1 MTDSSRQALAFFAPR
16 HRMAEAGKL
25 AAKLTAKSEAKSE
38 KCRRAQENKEESKEG
53 SNKEG
58 SNAAWLVSCQPLS
71 RTAINEAFARG
82 HTIVGWCP
90 PAILIRAIAW
100 GDKQRDSP
108 VLCFPPVAGGQSV
121 LLALS
126 GWHHGGRGVARALQQ
141 AWQQVWQQL
150 RHDDNLLVVGGSA
163 TEGLLGFSLEDLPQ
177 GWTMLGD
184 ADSVLKALLSL
195 LEDSDSRDSSD
206 APKATCEII
215 GEACGGFPP
224 QTFFDLASK
233 GSKQGEKSEMVKVA
247 VGFRKNEVQDEAT
260 DLRLVPRCVTLGVGC
275 VRGASSADIAELVE
289 ACLAEANI
297 EVAAVAGIASVSLK
311 RDERGLL
318 QFASCRDLPLRFFTA
333 ERLSS
338 VAEQHGL
345 AREEVVARATGTP
358 SVAEAAALALACV
371 SDKADMGERLLL
383 TKRKSAKVTCALALA
398 PCVLVES
405 NLLGEKNGLLTL
417 VGLGP
422 GAACERTSAAARALR
437 EAECVVGYGGY
448 IDLLEQGETR
458 AELYRSAIGEEE
470 ARCRLALDLARAS
483 KRTVLLGSGD
493 AGIYGLA
500 TLVWQILAEEEKSNA
515 PVEVRQVSGVS
526 AMHALAARLGAP
538 LGDDFCA
545 VSMSDVMTSETTILQ
560 RIKAAA
566 EGDFV
571 TALYNPQS
579 RTRRTLLPRAL
590 RLLRAHRPP
599 DTPIACGRLVG
610 RKGESVRVARLH
622 DFEEAIVDMHSV
634 VIVGNSKTKCYAS
647 PYGMRLYTER
657 GYTLEGGKVR

>member
-1 MTDSSRQALAFFAPR
+1 MMDSSRQALAFFAPR
-16 HRMAEAGKL
+16 HRMAEAEKL
-25 AAKLTAKSEAKSE
+25 AE
-38 KCRRAQENKEESKEG
+38 CCRAQGSKEG

-71 RTAINEAFARG
+71 RVAINEAFVRG
-82 HTIVGWCP
+82 RSIVGWCP

-100 GDKQRDSP
+100 GDKHRDSP
-108 VLCFPPVAGGQSV
+108 VLCFPPVAGEQSV

-141 AWQQVWQQL
+141 AWRQVWRQL
-150 RHDDNLLVVGGSA
+150 RHDENLLVVGGSA
-163 TEGLLGFSLEDLPQ
+163 TEGLLGFSLEDLPR
-177 GWTMLGD
+177 GWTMLGE
-184 ADSVLKALLSL
+184 ADSVLKALLPL
-195 LEDSDSRDSSD
+195 LEDSASSD
-206 APKATCEII
+206 APKAVCEII

-233 GSKQGEKSEMVKVA
+233 GSKQGAKFERVKVA
-247 VGFRKNEVQDEAT
+247 VGFRKNEGKDEAT

-289 ACLAEANI
+289 SCLAEANI
-297 EVAAVAGIASVSLK
+297 DVAAVAGIASVSLK

-318 QFASCRDLPLRFFTA
+318 QFAACRDLPLRFFTA
-333 ERLSS
+333 EHLSS
-338 VAEQHGL
+338 VTEQHGL
-345 AREEVVARATGTP
+345 AHEEAVARATGTP

-371 SDKADMGERLLL
+371 SDKADTGERLLL
-383 TKRKSAKVTCALALA
+383 AKRKSAKVTCALALA
-398 PCVLVES
+398 PCALS
-405 NLLGEKNGLLTL
+405 DASLAGEKNGLLTL

-422 GAACERTSAAARALR
+422 GAVCERTSAAARALR

-500 TLVWQILAEEEKSNA
+500 SLVWQILAEEESNA
-515 PVEVRQVSGVS
+515 PVEVRQASGVS

-545 VSMSDVMTSETTILQ
+545 VSMSDVMTSEATIMQ

-590 RLLRAHRPP
+590 ALLRAHRPP

-610 RKGESVRVARLH
+610 RKGESVRVARLR

-634 VIVGNSKTKCYAS
+634 VLVGNSKTKCYAS

-657 GYTLEGGKVR
+657 GYKLEGGKVR